1 MFVQVVQVH
10 VYIYSVSGCGMI
22 GVVLRCSGCSGR
34 YTLYQV
40 VE

>member
-1 MFVQVVQVH
+1 MFVQVQVH
-10 VYIYSVSGCGMI
+10 VYIVSGCGMI
-22 GVVLRCSGCSGR
+22 GVVLHCSGCSGR